1 MAKQQ
6 RHKTDYPGVFYI
18 EGKRK
23 GGIGGEKIYYVVFK
37 LDGRTKE
44 EKAGRQYADNMTPAK
59 ANRFRADRIEGR
71 RLSASEI
78 RAEEKAAAVAEAD
91 KPTID
96 LLWLSYCESRSL
108 KGIAQDRSRYDKYL
122 KPAFKNKI
130 PSEILPLDVDR
141 LRLKLTKQ
149 KKSPQTVK
157 HVLVLLRRII
167 NYGVDKQLCA
177 PLSFKIKPPSVDNE
191 KTEFLQPKE
200 LARLLAVLDAEEKND
215 WQTVGVM
222 RLALLTGMRRGEIL
236 KLRWEDI
243 DLVRGFI
250 SLKNPKGGRGEVLP
264 ISGAAQDVIKR
275 LPKTE
280 YQYLFAGKGGA
291 MRKDLNRGVKRIS
304 EAAKLPEGFRPIHGL
319 RHQFASTL
327 AGSGVD
333 LYTVQRLLT
342 HKDAATTQRYAHLTD
357 EAKRQGAQVAA
368 DAFKAVEKKP
378 ESVVKLKAQNDKE

>member
-1 MAKQQ
+1 MAQK
-6 RHKTDYPGVFYI
+6 RIKTDYPGVIYIESKRRGGAGVEKVFYI
-18 EGKRK
+18 IFKQKGKQ
-23 GGIGGEKIYYVVFK
+23 F
-37 LDGRTKE
+37 E
-44 EKAGRQYADNMTPAK
+44 EKVGRQFADKMTPAK
-59 ANRFRADRIEGR
+59 ANGIRADRIEGR
-71 RLSASEI
+71 RQSAIEV
-78 RAEEKAAAVAEAD
+78 RAAAKAAALAEAE

-96 LLWLSYCESRSL
+96 RLWLSYRESRPL

-130 PSEILPLDVDR
+130 TSEIFPLDVDR

-149 KKSPQTVK
+149 KKSPQTIK

-167 NYGVDKQLCA
+167 NYGVDKQLCT

-191 KTEFLQPKE
+191 KTEFLQPEE
-200 LARLLAVLDAEEKND
+200 LARLLATLDAEEKND

-236 KLRWEDI
+236 KLRWQDI
-243 DLVRGFI
+243 DLGRGLV
-250 SLKNPKGGRGEVLP
+250 SLKNPKGGKGEVLP
-264 ISGAAQDVIKR
+264 ISEAAQDVIKQ

-280 YQYLFAGKGGA
+280 YQYLFPGKGGA
-291 MRKDLNRGVKRIS
+291 MRKDINRGVKRIR

-368 DAFKAVEKKP
+368 DAFKAVEKTAAK
-378 ESVVKLKAQNDKE
+378 VINLKKQNNTE